1 MNRLLRLFR
10 TGLVALVAAVCI
22 NAFAQLPADFLSRP
36 HEADESRDAVRASI
50 VTNRTAATPGS
61 AYEVGIL
68 LEHKKGWHTYWKNP
82 GDSGEA
88 THVEWTVPK
97 RWTMTSAGWSI
108 PTVLTTGPLTSY
120 VYQDKVLLPF
130 KLDVPWGT
138 PYGTKATIRAK
149 VSWVA
154 CKDVCVPQQ
163 AELRLTFPI
172 VVASKPSAAS
182 ALLLRLRLR
191 RPSASPTLPLR
202 LFKTVAAFCLSY
214 PHPQVLFPSR
224 WFLLP
229 RTAI

>member
-22 NAFAQLPADFLSRP
+22 NAFAQLPADFLNRP

-163 AELRLTFPI
+163 AELRLTFPNE
-172 VVASKPSAAS
+172 VASTPSAAS
-182 ALLLRLRLR
+182 ALFAQTKTQTPERVTNTPITAVQDGRRILLEL
-191 RPSASPTLPLR
+191 PASAGLVS
-202 LFKTVAAFCLSY
+202 
-214 PHPQVLFPSR
+214 
-224 WFLLP
+224 
-229 RTAI
+229 